1 MNKLFVQILGFNFKK
16 WYLYIFYKTKKDK
29 NVFFTDGDSG
39 GVRTRDFL
47 DENQTSWTTRRRNR
61 EIIITFFG
69 HSRKSLKRGYGLV
82 MD

>member
-1 MNKLFVQILGFNFKK
+1 MPFL
-16 WYLYIFYKTKKDK
+16 K
-29 NVFFTDGDSG
+29 NGDSG

-69 HSRKSLKRGYGLV
+69 YSRKSLINRSRSWRHSIRSRRLDQKDVGRCRSR
-82 MD
+82 

>member
-1 MNKLFVQILGFNFKK
+1 MPFL
-16 WYLYIFYKTKKDK
+16 K
-29 NVFFTDGDSG
+29 NGDSG

-47 DENQTSWTTRRRNR
+47 DENQTSWTARRRNR

-69 HSRKSLKRGYGLV
+69 HSRKSLKRGYELV